1 MDNIK
6 VEMILAERK
15 ERYGEYSTTAL
26 IAQQLKG
33 MMHEAPSWHKLT
45 ASQREGLEMIQH
57 KIARI
62 VNGDPS
68 YLDSF
73 VDIIGYA
80 KLMVEEME
88 KKHGTTK

>member
-1 MDNIK
+1 MDDIR

-33 MMHEAPSWHKLT
+33 MMHEAPSWHMLT

-73 VDIIGYA
+73 IDIIGYT
-80 KLMVEEME
+80 KLIVEDME

>member
-1 MDNIK
+1 MDDIR

-33 MMHEAPSWHKLT
+33 MMHESPSWHMLT

-73 VDIIGYA
+73 IDIIGYT
-80 KLMVEEME
+80 KLIVEDME
-88 KKHGTTK
+88 KNHGTKK